1 MLSLTNQP
9 ENLIHHRSKEE
20 DCSILVS
27 VIVPVTERC
36 DALVEVYRSYDE
48 VLRKKGVSFEFIIVI
63 DDGFQAGREALSS
76 LAPDEHRVK
85 IIQLSRSFGE
95 STALSIGFEQAR
107 GEYVF
112 CVPSYH
118 QVIPEGLPEM
128 LEALEEGYD
137 LVIARRNPRIDGW
150 VNKVQNHVFHSVVSW
165 SSGLNFHDLGCGLR
179 GMSKRVTRELQLYGD
194 QHRFLPLLAHQK
206 GFRILEVSVP
216 QHAQDRVVRIH
227 GLGVYLRRLL
237 DIFSVV
243 FLFKFV
249 KKPLRFFGLIGVGL
263 FVGGFLISLSL
274 LIQKVLGLV
283 SLSERPML
291 ILGVLLMV
299 LGVQTGSIGL
309 IGEIIIFT
317 HVRKMKDYAVETFL
331 R

>member
-36 DALVEVYRSYDE
+36 EALVDIYRSYDE
-48 VLRKKGVSFEFIIVI
+48 ILRKKGVSFEFIIVI
-63 DDGFQAGREALSS
+63 DDGFQTGGEALRS
-76 LAPDEHRVK
+76 LALDEHTVK

-112 CVPSYH
+112 CVPSYP
-118 QVIPEGLPEM
+118 QVIAEGLPEM

-137 LVIARRNPRIDGW
+137 LVLAIRNPRKDGW
-150 VNKVQNHVFHSVVSW
+150 VNKVQNHAFHSVVRW
-165 SSGLNFHDLGCGLR
+165 SSGLKFHDLGCGLR

-194 QHRFLPLLAHQK
+194 LHRFIPLLAHQK

-216 QHAQDRVVRIH
+216 QHAEDRVVRIYSI
-227 GLGVYLRRLL
+227 GVYLRRLL

-283 SLSERPML
+283 SLSDRPLL

-309 IGEIIIFT
+309 LGEIIIFT
-317 HVRKMKDYAVETFL
+317 HARKMKDYSVDLFL
-331 R
+331 K